1 MLDRLSDPN
10 SSSWLP
16 AGTLA
21 RMKNLLVLGGAGFV
35 GSHLCERLV
44 GEGHHVTCVDNL
56 ATGSLGNVRHLMKT
70 NRFSMVECDVAKP
83 MKFAGRFDQI
93 YNLACPASPPAYQAD
108 PIQTVKTS
116 VLGAINVLEL
126 AREHDAPVFQ
136 ASTSEIYGDP
146 LHHPQHES
154 DWGNVNPI
162 GPRAC
167 YDEGKRCAETL
178 FFDYHRIH
186 GVRIRVARIFNTYGP
201 RMALNDGRVV
211 SNFIV
216 AALQNKPI
224 TIYGTGAQTRS
235 FCYVDD
241 LVDGIIRFM
250 HAPDDVTGPINL
262 GNPEEFTVADFAEL
276 VINLTNSRSEVV
288 YLPLPTDD
296 PRQRRPDIS
305 RAAKML
311 GWRPTISVAAGVL
324 RTITYFDSVLRM
336 PNAVYQAKQS
346 STATLAPA
354 P

>member
-1 MLDRLSDPN
+1 MLDRSQNPGASWSIGPKPFSRLS
-10 SSSWLP
+10 
-16 AGTLA
+16 
-21 RMKNLLVLGGAGFV
+21 NLLVLGGAGFV
-35 GSHLCERLV
+35 GSNLCERLV
-44 GEGHHVTCVDNL
+44 GEGHHVTCVDNM
-56 ATGSLGNVRHLMKT
+56 ATGSPANVQHLMKT
-70 NRFSMVECDVAKP
+70 NRLSLIQCDVAKP
-83 MKFAGRFDQI
+83 MKFSGKFDQI

-108 PIQTVKTS
+108 PIQTTKTS

-126 AREHDAPVFQ
+126 AREHNAPVFQ

-146 LHHPQHES
+146 LHHPQHEA

-178 FFDYHRIH
+178 FFDYHRVH

-241 LVDGIIRFM
+241 LVDGIIRLVN
-250 HAPDDVTGPINL
+250 APDNVTGPINL
-262 GNPEEFTVADFAEL
+262 GNPEEFTIRDFAEL
-276 VINLTNSRSEVV
+276 VIRLTNSRSEII

-296 PRQRRPDIS
+296 PRQRRPDIG
-305 RAAKML
+305 RAAETL
-311 GWRPTISVAAGVL
+311 GWLPTVTVEAGIL
-324 RTITYFDSVLRM
+324 RTTAYFDSVLRM
-336 PNAVYQAKQS
+336 LDVPY
-346 STATLAPA
+346 LAEHSNIHSLSAA